1 MCKTFLNSKN
11 TNRSA
16 WKRRVLHRVF
26 LKDICSIWRW
36 KIAIT
41 SSKATLHFWRKRN
54 SLIVFAPLCLDCAFL
69 LYYVATFSLHLHYML
84 VKAKWLLVRDC
95 WDRIWNSY
103 SDPAVII
110 APLSALRHP
119 IPEGRVTP
127 GYPKPVCWLT
137 FSWNFHERIHN
148 HFIVIFNDILCH
160 YVCVYLGFF
169 CILCLLALLFSNIW
183 IYLIIWNI

>member
-36 KIAIT
+36 KTAIT

-84 VKAKWLLVRDC
+84 VKAKWLLVREF

-103 SDPAVII
+103 SGPAVII
-110 APLSALRHP
+110 APLSALRHTRLP
-119 IPEGRVTP
+119 
-127 GYPKPVCWLT
+127 
-137 FSWNFHERIHN
+137 
-148 HFIVIFNDILCH
+148 
-160 YVCVYLGFF
+160 
-169 CILCLLALLFSNIW
+169 CLLAHIQLELPWENSQSFYCHFLMTFYVIVYVYVW
-183 IYLIIWNI
+183 GFLHFVFTCVIIF